1 LFSNRVLGSQFQPQ
15 RLKHGRAFA
24 FPAYGR
30 KFKPPAMRVGVD
42 SAWANLMAT
51 LPDSEFR
58 RRIGVHLDSLID
70 ATRMIRYIQE
80 NRRIFVGKSIF
91 CLIPPAR

>member
-42 SAWANLMAT
+42 SVWANLMAT
-51 LPDSEFR
+51 F
-58 RRIGVHLDSLID
+58 
-70 ATRMIRYIQE
+70 Q
-80 NRRIFVGKSIF
+80 
-91 CLIPPAR
+91 IPNFGEGLGCTWIP